1 MAVIGPSKA
10 LDLGGVVK
18 KSSEE
23 REERHKAVAEWISMT
38 IQSMAHIFL
47 RLIFFEDQ
55 TRHRKTKYTDR
66 KSVV

>member
-23 REERHKAVAEWISMT
+23 REERHKAVA
-38 IQSMAHIFL
+38 SMAYIFL
-47 RLIFFEDQ
+47 RLIFSEDQ
-55 TRHRKTKYTDR
+55 TRHRKTIYAMPPQ
-66 KSVV
+66 S